1 MIHIGSTQIA
11 TNIFLAPLSGCSD
24 LAFRLIAREC
34 GAKFC
39 FFEMID
45 AHSLLSPNP
54 KKFTILKTLEQD
66 TPIAAQLLGS
76 DPAIMLDA
84 AQMLLEHVTISFL
97 DINSACPVKK
107 VVKKKAGAFLLQTP
121 EVLSHLI
128 QVLASSCSVPITV
141 KLRIGFNTTDL
152 PALLDLAKS
161 CEASG
166 VSALFVHGRTRAQG
180 YRGDVNYGPIRAI
193 KRTVQIPVFGS
204 GDVFTPQLAKQ
215 MFDETDC
222 DGILV
227 ARGAF
232 GNPWIFR
239 DIEDYIQHS
248 TVPSKPT
255 ISVKKAVLKR
265 HLAYIAQYKDC
276 TPAGKVGVMRKVA
289 LWYLKGFPG
298 ASKIRSQ
305 VGAIPDYETLLYFIE
320 RNMEEI
326 S

>member
-39 FFEMID
+39 FFEMVD

-97 DINSACPVKK
+97 DINSACPVRK
-107 VVKKKAGAFLLQTP
+107 VIKKKAGAFLLKTP
-121 EVLSHLI
+121 EVLSRLI

-152 PALLDLAKS
+152 PALLDLAKL

-166 VSALFVHGRTRAQG
+166 ASALFVHGRTRAQG
-180 YRGDVNYGPIRAI
+180 YSGDVNYGAIRAI
-193 KRTVQIPVFGS
+193 KPAVQIPVFGS

-239 DIEDYIQHS
+239 DIEDSIHHS
-248 TVPSKPT
+248 TVPSEQT

-298 ASKIRSQ
+298 ASKIRGQ

-320 RNMEEI
+320 CNMEET

>member
-24 LAFRLIAREC
+24 LAFRLIAREY

-39 FFEMID
+39 FFEMVD

-84 AQMLLEHVTISFL
+84 AQMLLEHVSISFL

-107 VVKKKAGAFLLQTP
+107 VIKKKAGAFLLKTP
-121 EVLSHLI
+121 EVLSRLV
-128 QVLASSCSVPITV
+128 QVLASSCPVPITV

-152 PALLDLAKS
+152 PALVDLAKS

-166 VSALFVHGRTRAQG
+166 ASALFVHGRTRAQG
-180 YRGDVNYGPIRAI
+180 YSGDVNYEAIRAI
-193 KRTVQIPVFGS
+193 KPTVQIPVFGS

-239 DIEDYIQHS
+239 DIEDYIYHS
-248 TVPSKPT
+248 MVPSTQT

-265 HLAYIAQYKDC
+265 HLAYIDQYKEC

-289 LWYLKGFPG
+289 LCYLKGFPG
-298 ASKIRSQ
+298 ASRIRGQ

-320 RNMEEI
+320 RNMEET